1 MNFPQKKKYF
11 LRIFRKAEKKYSK
24 SDKRLAAEDWRY
36 DWQTLIATIMSA
48 QSRDETTIP
57 IAESLF
63 KKYPS
68 LQSLANSNYSSV
80 LKILKSLNYNK
91 TKSKNIIETSKTLVK
106 KFNSKVPNNIEDLI
120 TLPGVG
126 RKTANLIIV
135 EIHNKDGLCVDT
147 HVHRLSNVLN
157 LVKTKTP
164 HETEFALKEIAPKKY
179 WSKINRIFV
188 LWGKDAPG
196 RDKSKLLKKL
206 EE

>member
-1 MNFPQKKKYF
+1 M
-11 LRIFRKAEKKYSK
+11 
-24 SDKRLAAEDWRY
+24 
-36 DWQTLIATIMSA
+36 
-48 QSRDETTIP
+48 
-57 IAESLF
+57 
-63 KKYPS
+63 
-68 LQSLANSNYSSV
+68 
-80 LKILKSLNYNK
+80 
-91 TKSKNIIETSKTLVK
+91 
-106 KFNSKVPNNIEDLI
+106 
-120 TLPGVG
+120 PGVG